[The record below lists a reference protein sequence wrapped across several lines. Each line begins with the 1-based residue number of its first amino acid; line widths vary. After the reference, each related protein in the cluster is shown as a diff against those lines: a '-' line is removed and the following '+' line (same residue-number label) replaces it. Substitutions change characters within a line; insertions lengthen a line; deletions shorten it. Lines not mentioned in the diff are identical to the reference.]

1 MIEWFA
7 RNAVAANLLMVA
19 IVMSGLITIFSRMN
33 LEVFPD
39 SEPDSISVS
48 VTLRGA
54 NPEDIELGVAVRIE
68 EAIQDLEGI
77 DEIRSVSR
85 EGSTNVSI
93 EVNEAYNAR
102 EMLDDVKN
110 RIDSINTFPAEAE
123 RPVIALRERRWG
135 VISVAVTTDY
145 GEGETRR
152 FAEQVREEILRMDGV
167 SLASLDGV
175 RAYEIAIEVSQNRLR
190 DYGLTLASV
199 ASAIRSSSQ
208 DISAGN
214 VRAAGGDILLRSK
227 GQAYRYADF
236 ADIVV
241 KTNQDGSIIRVA
253 DVAEVNDGFQEEAL
267 LTRFNGT
274 IAAMI
279 EIERTANEDAIEI
292 ADKIKSYVAKQQ
304 PNLPVGTSVDYW
316 DDNSEV
322 LKSRLSILGS
332 SALQGGLLVIILL
345 ALFLR
350 PSVAFWVTLGIPV
363 TFLGAV
369 AVLDVIGVSMN
380 MMSLFGFI
388 VVLGIVVDD
397 AIVTGESVYA
407 RLRDGEDGLQ
417 ASINGTK
424 AVAIPV
430 TFGILTTMAA
440 FVPITQL
447 DGRLATF
454 FVPIPAVVIPVLFF
468 SLIESKLILPSHL
481 KHIKPR
487 DINSVGRFS
496 RWQMNFSHGFESL
509 IINRYRPMLDK
520 AIEYRYTVL
529 AAFICMFFVLVT
541 TIVTGWSRFVFIPRT
556 ESDGGQITL
565 VMPTGTPFEVTD
577 GYMSK
582 IMDAG
587 LEMQKKYTNGE
598 GGGPIVTNILAKTGQ
613 AGRGGG
619 GLSSNVGSVTFEGMT
634 RSERIVNV
642 SSTQIMNDWRK
653 EVGEIP
659 GAESLTFRAEFFRVG
674 DPIDIELRGQ
684 SLEELEQAATNIKEH
699 LATYDG
705 VFEIADS
712 LADGKEEL
720 RIDLTP
726 QGHLMGLTRSDIVSQ
741 VSQAFQ
747 GFQAQRIQRGRDDIR
762 VLVRFP
768 LSERSTTDTLQEMLI
783 TAPNGRLV
791 PLTTVATLTPD
802 KGPSSITR
810 IDLYRTMS
818 ITADVDKDTT
828 NMTVINEQIAE
839 YLDEFLVQYPSITAL
854 LSGEAEEQAKALGSA
869 TTSFITLLFVIYAL
883 LALPLKSYTLPLIVM
898 SVIPFSLIGA
908 VLGHW
913 LMDEPLS
920 LLSILGLLA
929 LVGVVVNDSLV
940 LVDYVTKLRVKGK
953 SLLEAASTAGIMRF
967 RPVMLTSLTTF
978 FGLMPLTLFSAG
990 DPSAAFLKPMAI
1002 SLAFGIIFATMIT
1015 LVFVP
1020 INMLIARDIRNYLRR
1035 KFRGDKS
1042 TPLKTSDASAPGL
1055 GLS

>member
-39 SEPDSISVS
+39 SEPDSISVL

-123 RPVIALRERRWG
+123 RPVIALRERKWG

-145 GEGETRR
+145 GESETRR

-267 LTRFNGT
+267 LTRFNGK

-292 ADKIKSYVAKQQ
+292 AEKIKSYVAKQQ
-304 PNLPVGTSVDYW
+304 PNLPVGTTMDYW

-369 AVLDVIGVSMN
+369 AVLDVIGISMN

-541 TIVTGWSRFVFIPRT
+541 TIVTGWSRFVFLPRT

-726 QGHLMGLTRSDIVSQ
+726 QGHLMGLTRSDIVGQ

-791 PLTTVATLTPD
+791 PLTSVATLTPD

-828 NMTVINEQIAE
+828 NMTVINEQIVE

-869 TTSFITLLFVIYAL
+869 TTSFVTLLFVIYAL

-1020 INMLIARDIRNYLRR
+1020 INMLIAQDIRNYLRR
-1035 KFRGDKS
+1035 KFRGDKL
-1042 TPLKTSDASAPGL
+1042 TPPKITDASAPGL

>member
-123 RPVIALRERRWG
+123 RPVIALRERKWG

-145 GEGETRR
+145 GESETRR

-304 PNLPVGTSVDYW
+304 PNLPVGTTMDYW

-369 AVLDVIGVSMN
+369 AVLDVIGISMN

-430 TFGILTTMAA
+430 TFGILTTMVA

-541 TIVTGWSRFVFIPRT
+541 TIVTGWSRFVFLPRT

-587 LEMQKKYTNGE
+587 LEMQNKYTNGE

-726 QGHLMGLTRSDIVSQ
+726 QGHLMGLTRSDIVGQ

-791 PLTTVATLTPD
+791 PLTSVATLTPD

-828 NMTVINEQIAE
+828 NMTVINEQIVE

-869 TTSFITLLFVIYAL
+869 TTSFVTLLFVIYAL